1 MVTGKEDLLQ
11 ALIKA
16 YIVEKGTME
25 FYSYASENALNPE
38 AKKMFGNLSGWEERH
53 MEYIRFLYH
62 SVTQDLDL
70 KGFEEFSK
78 MTDAPFTEA
87 GIPVKDMETR
97 FEEHKFIDDMGA
109 LIMALE
115 VDGKAYALYSR
126 LSKSA
131 ADANARVVFHE
142 MMGQEAK
149 HIEYLKKLRIKLS
162 ET

>member
-11 ALIKA
+11 AIIEA
-16 YIVEKGTME
+16 YLVEKGTRE
-25 FYSYASENALNPE
+25 FYSYASENALNQE
-38 AKKMFGNLSGWEERH
+38 AKKMFGNLAGWEERH

-62 SVTQDLDL
+62 AVTQDLDL

-87 GIPVKDMETR
+87 GMPVKDMETR
-97 FEEHKFIDDMGA
+97 FEEHKFIDDTGA

-115 VDGKAYALYSR
+115 VDGKAYALYGK

-131 ADANARVVFHE
+131 ADANARVVFKE

-149 HIEYLKKLRIKLS
+149 HIEYIKKLRIKLS

>member
-11 ALIKA
+11 ALIEA
-16 YIVEKGTME
+16 YLVEKGTME
-25 FYSYASENALNPE
+25 FYSYAADVALNPE
-38 AKKMFGNLSGWEERH
+38 AKKMFGELSVWEERH
-53 MEYIRFLYH
+53 MEYIRFIYH
-62 SVTQDLDL
+62 AVTQDLDI

-97 FEEHKFIDDMGA
+97 FEGHKFIDDMGA

-131 ADANARVVFHE
+131 ENANARV
-142 MMGQEAK
+142 
-149 HIEYLKKLRIKLS
+149 
-162 ET
+162 

>member
-11 ALIKA
+11 AIIEA
-16 YIVEKGTME
+16 YLVEKGTME
-25 FYSYASENALNPE
+25 FYSYAADVALNPE
-38 AKKMFGNLSGWEERH
+38 AKKMFGELSGWEERH

-62 SVTQDLDL
+62 AVTQDLDI
-70 KGFEEFSK
+70 KGFAEFSK

-97 FEEHKFIDDMGA
+97 FEGHKFIDDLGA

-131 ADANARVVFHE
+131 ADANARVIFKE

-149 HIEYLKKLRIKLS
+149 HIDYLKKLRLRLS